1 MKHTPEERGKLRAL
15 GKPVYIFV
23 FPVLF
28 ALLFTAFADYCEAYY
43 RTEFP
48 VWGYLFLLPLVLL
61 GIAMGY
67 QMQMYLEKHLGKKA
81 EMIVEIVIAVLL
93 IAAFYYEYEYV
104 VVPKTG
110 APPLTWE
117 AVWRVIRKRLPFG

>member
-1 MKHTPEERGKLRAL
+1 MKQAPEERGKLRAL

-23 FPVLF
+23 FPVIF

-48 VWGYLFLLPLVLL
+48 VWGYLFLLPLALL

-67 QMQMYLEKHLGKKA
+67 QLQMYPEEHFGKKA
-81 EMIVEIVIAVLL
+81 EMIVGIVIAVLL
-93 IAAFYYEYEYV
+93 IAAFYYEYQYFL
-104 VVPKTG
+104 VPQAG
-110 APPLTWE
+110 LPPLSRKMIPE
-117 AVWRVIRKRLPFG
+117 ALRRRLPFG

>member
-1 MKHTPEERGKLRAL
+1 MKQAPEKRRKLRAL

-48 VWGYLFLLPLVLL
+48 VWGYLFLLPLALL

-93 IAAFYYEYEYV
+93 IAAFYYEYQYFL
-104 VVPKTG
+104 VPQG
-110 APPLTWE
+110 GLPPLTWE
-117 AVWRVIRKRLPFG
+117 TVRRVIRKRLPFG